1 MTSKLTVIFLI
12 ALPMQLGFLLVLMPW
27 FSFGLVGSWDENFLL
42 AFMTDQTGISAVKT
56 IVTSG
61 WFKGAVSGL
70 GLVNIIIAFWEILH
84 FNESVTMLEVK
95 KRD

>member
-1 MTSKLTVIFLI
+1 
-12 ALPMQLGFLLVLMPW
+12 MQLGFLLVLMPW
-27 FSFGLVGSWDENFLL
+27 FSFGPVGDWNDNFLL
-42 AFMTDQTGISAVKT
+42 TFLTDKTGLDSIKT
-56 IVTSG
+56 TVTSG

-70 GLVNIIIAFWEILH
+70 GVVNIIIAFWEILH